1 MDLFAKSPEE
11 LARTAPLADRMRP
24 RTLAEVVGQEELLGE
39 GRPLRRIL
47 AQKAVPPS
55 MVLWGPPGTGKT
67 TIARLLAAES
77 GLPFLPFSAVTN
89 GIKEVREAIE
99 RARQHRRASAQPT
112 LLFID
117 EIHRFN
123 RAQQDAFLP
132 HVEDGTIVLV
142 GATTENPSFEVN
154 AALLSRCRVFVLKA
168 LSDAQVMALVQRALA
183 DREHGLGGRKLVFEE
198 GALERIAGLANGDA
212 RQALSVLEL
221 AVEAAPEVDGARRIT
236 KESAADVTQRRTA
249 NYDRDREEHFNV
261 VSAFIKS
268 MRGSDPDAAVYWL
281 ARMLENGEDPLFVAR
296 RLVIFASEDVGNAD
310 PRGIMVAVAAM
321 QATHLIGMPE
331 AHFSLVQATTYLAT
345 APKSNASGAA
355 YARAADD
362 VAQTR
367 NDPVPLHLR
376 NAATA
381 LMKGLGYGAGYQYAH
396 DRPDALPSH
405 DHLPPALADRRYYE
419 PLESGHEANVKK
431 WMAERAEKRKRRDG
445 GVK

>member
-11 LARTAPLADRMRP
+11 LARGAPLADRMRP
-24 RTLAEVVGQEELLGE
+24 RSLSEVVGQDEIVGE
-39 GRPLRRIL
+39 GRPLQRIL
-47 AQKAVPPS
+47 AQKGIAPS

-67 TIARLLAAES
+67 TLARLIAKET
-77 GLPFLPFSAVTN
+77 GLHFLPFSAVTT

-99 RARQHRRASAQPT
+99 QARLRRRETGRPT

-154 AALLSRCRVFVLKA
+154 AALLSRCRVFVLSA
-168 LSDAQVMALVQRALA
+168 LSDEQILDLLRRAIA
-183 DREHGLGGRKLVFEE
+183 DRDRGLGDRPLSFEE

-221 AVEAAPEVDGARRIT
+221 AASAAPEEAGVRRVT
-236 KESAADVTQRRTA
+236 KAAVVDVTQRRSA

-261 VSAFIKS
+261 ASAFIKS
-268 MRGSDPDAAVYWL
+268 MRGSDPDAAIYWL

-321 QATHLIGMPE
+321 QATHLVGMPE
-331 AHFSLVQATTYLAT
+331 AHFMLAHATTYLAT
-345 APKSNASGAA
+345 APKSNASGVA
-355 YARAADD
+355 YSRAAHD

-376 NAATA
+376 NAATP
-381 LMKGLGYGAGYQYAH
+381 LMKGIGYGAGYEYAH
-396 DRPDALPSH
+396 DRPDSLPSH
-405 DHLPPALADRRYYE
+405 GHLPPALADRRYYE
-419 PLESGHEANVKK
+419 PRDAGHEATLRK
-431 WMAERAEKRKRRDG
+431 WMAERAARSRRPD
-445 GVK
+445 VE